1 MSSRFS
7 WIKDLAEKVR
17 AEIHKSIVGMDTA
30 IDALLISLLV
40 QGHVLIEGVPGL
52 AKTYLAKAFAN
63 TLTLSFKRIQFTN
76 DLLPSDIIGG
86 MIFDRRSSEFLFRP
100 GPIFANIVLAD
111 EINRGAPRTQSALLE
126 AMQEFQVTVEGK
138 TYSLPRPFMVV
149 ATQNPIELEGTYPL
163 PEAELDRFLMR
174 VLVSYPSREEEIE
187 ILKLKNMQG
196 ENLNVSPVATTEQVF
211 NAIDAVKDVYIEHD
225 LLGYIVDIVRQSR
238 GLPDLII
245 GASTRAETALLY
257 AAKAYAAINGR
268 DYVLPDDVKYVTPL
282 TLNHRIILRGQMS
295 SVGRGEQ
302 EAVLVVKKVLDKV
315 EAPK

>member
-1 MSSRFS
+1 MSKLS
-7 WIKDLAEKVR
+7 WIKDLAERVR
-17 AEIHKSIVGMDTA
+17 EEIHKSIVGMDVA
-30 IDALLISLLV
+30 IDSLLISLLV

-76 DLLPSDIIGG
+76 DLLPSDIVGG
-86 MIFDRRSSEFLFRP
+86 MIFDRRTGEFLFRP

-138 TYSLPRPFMVV
+138 TYPLPRPFMVI

-163 PEAELDRFLMR
+163 PEAELDRFLIR
-174 VLVSYPSREEEIE
+174 VLVNYPTRDEEIE
-187 ILKLKNMQG
+187 ILRLKNRHG
-196 ENLNVSPVATTEQVF
+196 EDLNVSPVADSEKVLE
-211 NAIDAVKDVYIEHD
+211 AIQAVKNVYID
-225 LLGYIVDIVRQSR
+225 DDILGYIVDIVRESR
-238 GLPDLII
+238 SMPDVVM

-257 AAKAYAAINGR
+257 GSKAYAAIKGR
-268 DYVLPDDVKYVTPL
+268 DYVIPDDVKYVAPL
-282 TLNHRIILRGQMS
+282 ILNHRILLRRRTS
-295 SVGRGEQ
+295 SLGRGEQ
-302 EAVLVVKKVLDKV
+302 ETMLVTRKVLERV

>member
-1 MSSRFS
+1 MKSRLF
-7 WIKDLAEKVR
+7 WIREMAERVR

-76 DLLPSDIIGG
+76 DLLPSDILGG
-86 MIFDRRSSEFLFRP
+86 MIFDRRNGEFSFRP

-138 TYSLPRPFMVV
+138 TYPLPRPFMVI

-163 PEAELDRFLMR
+163 PEAELDRFLLR
-174 VLVSYPSREEEIE
+174 VLVNYPSREEEIE
-187 ILKLKNMQG
+187 ILRLKNTIG
-196 ENLNVSPVATTEQVF
+196 ESLNVSPVAGAEQVLEAF
-211 NAIDAVKDVYIEHD
+211 EAVKSVHVDDDV
-225 LLGYIVDIVRQSR
+225 LGYIVDIVRESR
-238 GLPDLII
+238 GLPDVVM

-257 AAKAYAAINGR
+257 SSKAYAAIMGR
-268 DYVLPDDVKYVTPL
+268 DYVTPDDVKYVTPL
-282 TLNHRIILRGQMS
+282 ALNHRIILRGQVS
-295 SVGRGEQ
+295 PVGRAEQ
-302 EAVLVVKKVLDKV
+302 GMMVVVKKVLERV